1 MKNVLLVINRAKQIP
16 SPTIN
21 GIISRIE
28 GCNAKVN
35 VCDYISAS
43 EDLSSVDLIVALGG
57 DGTIIEAA
65 RSTAGA
71 EIPIFG
77 INYGK
82 IGYMADAES
91 SEAELI
97 ESVIRGDCRIE
108 SRMTLDISVIRE
120 GKAIIKNC
128 NALNDI
134 VLSNG
139 PVPKLVSFD
148 LYCNNELTQ
157 KIRSD
162 GIIIATPT
170 GSSAYSMSAGG
181 PVVDPSMSC
190 IIATPICPH
199 SLHIRPVVF
208 NGTSVIEIKNARVRD
223 NNIFISVDGKEITEI
238 RNEDVI
244 RIQKSY
250 ISVPLVKVKDQ
261 GFLKV
266 LYTKLSEKEG

>member
-16 SPTIN
+16 SQTIN
-21 GIISRIE
+21 DIISRIE
-28 GCNAKVN
+28 SCNAMVN
-35 VCDYISAS
+35 TCDYISEN
-43 EDLSSVDLIVALGG
+43 EDLSGVDLIVTLGG

-65 RSTAGA
+65 RATAGA

-97 ESVIRGDCRIE
+97 ESVIMGDCRIE
-108 SRMTLDISVIRE
+108 SRMTLDISVIRN
-120 GKAIIKNC
+120 GKSVLESS

-162 GIIIATPT
+162 GMVFATPT

-181 PVVDPSMSC
+181 PVVDPSMNC

-223 NNIFISVDGKEITEI
+223 NCIFLSVDGKKITEI
-238 RNEDVI
+238 HNEDII
-244 RIQKSY
+244 RIQKSE
-250 ISVPLVKVKDQ
+250 ISVQLVKVKDQ